1 MDTTNQI
8 GAAITALLL
17 IFWALHFSAAVVAV
31 AEVDNIVALDRQEE
45 RGELAVEVLEDQ
57 GLSLVQMLQM
67 AALVVKVVA
76 AAVLAAAFMMAA
88 PPKNPESEA
97 KAAMDMWRFTVGSD
111 FNENSLFK

>member
-1 MDTTNQI
+1 MDTTDLI
-8 GAAITALLL
+8 EEAVMALLL
-17 IFWALHFSAAVVAV
+17 IFWDLHFSAAVGAV

-76 AAVLAAAFMMAA
+76 AAAVLAAAFMMAA

-97 KAAMDMWRFTVGSD
+97 KAAMDMWRFTVGGD
-111 FNENSLFK
+111 F

>member
-76 AAVLAAAFMMAA
+76 AAAVLAAAFMMAA

-97 KAAMDMWRFTVGSD
+97 KAAMDMWRFTVGGD
-111 FNENSLFK
+111 F

>member
-1 MDTTNQI
+1 M
-8 GAAITALLL
+8 ALLL
-17 IFWALHFSAAVVAV
+17 IFWDLHFSAAVGAV

-76 AAVLAAAFMMAA
+76 AAFMMAA

-97 KAAMDMWRFTVGSD
+97 KAAMDMWRFTVGGD
-111 FNENSLFK
+111 F